1 MKNLLRTY
9 TTTYGK
15 SNGYAILRTENPSQH
30 HRKLLYQKKCILINF
45 AKIFKKNLPF
55 FKQISV

>member
-30 HRKLLYQKKCILINF
+30 HRKLLYQKKMYFDKFCQNF
-45 AKIFKKNLPF
+45 
-55 FKQISV
+55 